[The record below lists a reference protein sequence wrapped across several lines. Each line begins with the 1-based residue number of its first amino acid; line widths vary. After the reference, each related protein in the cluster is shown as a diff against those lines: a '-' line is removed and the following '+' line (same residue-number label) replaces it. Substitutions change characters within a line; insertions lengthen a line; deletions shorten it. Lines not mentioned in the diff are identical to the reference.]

1 LRPRSK
7 KALRSLQDARR
18 RCASQFRMG
27 CLRRDRYPALTITG
41 FHRHMDMDPEEAMD
55 TTVRRSLSG
64 NWGVSDLLERSICSI
79 IRDPHGSC
87 WIILSQEQVA
97 RLTDI
102 RKGPFLSVEA
112 AMTAIEKNLNGPC
125 RHHAATLPAN
135 YFP

>member
-1 LRPRSK
+1 MLQLRNEMRLSSAMADVTP
-7 KALRSLQDARR
+7 
-18 RCASQFRMG
+18 ASQSAARPYNH
-27 CLRRDRYPALTITG
+27 R
-41 FHRHMDMDPEEAMD
+41 FHSHIGMDPEEFMD
-55 TTVRRSLSG
+55 TTVRRDLSG

-87 WIILSQEQVA
+87 WIVLGQDQVA

-102 RKGPFLSVEA
+102 RKGPFLSVDA

-125 RHHAATLPAN
+125 RHRTATVPTN

>member
-1 LRPRSK
+1 
-7 KALRSLQDARR
+7 
-18 RCASQFRMG
+18 
-27 CLRRDRYPALTITG
+27 
-41 FHRHMDMDPEEAMD
+41 MD
-55 TTVRRSLSG
+55 TTVRRNLSG

-87 WIILSQEQVA
+87 WIILSQDQVA